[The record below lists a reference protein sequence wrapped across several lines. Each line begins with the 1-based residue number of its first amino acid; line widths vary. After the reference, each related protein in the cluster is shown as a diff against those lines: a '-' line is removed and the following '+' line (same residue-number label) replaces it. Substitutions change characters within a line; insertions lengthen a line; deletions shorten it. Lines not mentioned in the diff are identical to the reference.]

1 MTNGAEWLAWL
12 SENRDGL
19 LVVGGFVGFVALI
32 VLWAAVIAPR
42 RVLRLFT
49 RLETQGWRA
58 VAPEDASLLRAMEI
72 LWPVAPSG
80 CIGASGAG
88 SEGVVV
94 RALVRTGRNGA
105 RFLVQVKT
113 QQRTEDGLSSSF
125 ETLVLEPRPLS
136 LAAPMYVLARPYS
149 LRPGRPRPSE
159 DVIEVPQSEHTASDG
174 QDFASMYAVL
184 AHPGDPAVRLSAGL
198 RKALWAS
205 ADAFVPQRGPI
216 ARRLPNACMR
226 LTPSGW
232 GLAVPLLTEAASME
246 SLLETADHLSAALD
260 QA

>member
-1 MTNGAEWLAWL
+1 MNNGAEWLAWL
-12 SENRDGL
+12 SENRDPL
-19 LVVGGFVGFVALI
+19 LVVGGCIGLFALV
-32 VLWAAVIAPR
+32 VLWAVVIAPR

-58 VAPEDASLLRAMEI
+58 VAPEDVTLLRAMET

-80 CIGASGAG
+80 SIGASGTG

-113 QQRTEDGLSSSF
+113 QRRNYDGLTYSM

-136 LAAPMYVLARPYS
+136 LAAPMHVLARPYS
-149 LRPGRPRPSE
+149 LRPYGLRPSE
-159 DVIEVPQSEHTASDG
+159 DVSEVPQLEHTASDG
-174 QDFASMYAVL
+174 QDFASMYVVL
-184 AHPGDPAVRLSAGL
+184 AHPGDPSVRLSAGL
-198 RKALWAS
+198 RKALGAS
-205 ADAFVPQRGPI
+205 ANAFVWRRGPI
-216 ARRLPNACMR
+216 ARLLPNACMR
-226 LTPSGW
+226 FTPSGW
-232 GLAVPLLTEAASME
+232 GVAVPLLTEAAQME
-246 SLLETADHLSAALD
+246 SLIETADRLSAALD